1 MFLAFIQRCPLLIG
15 CFVHAQTVHLGPGYL
30 AVIIATGLYLEVVVN
45 RGSNV
50 VTRTINPS
58 YTNYRA

>member
-1 MFLAFIQRCPLLIG
+1 MLIG